1 MAEEPYPLYRRLR
14 DEHPAYYNAE
24 RDLWAISRFADV
36 QALAREWST
45 YSNTGGADISGG
57 ALREVGDFVDS
68 DPPEHD
74 RMRGVVKQAFSP
86 RATAE
91 LERTVQDEIDALI
104 EPLLERGSGEFVAE
118 FASRLPLAIIFGLLG
133 YPESDQAELLPL
145 LYDVQQR
152 TPGEDEVPQTA
163 IRARSALHEYI
174 EAAAQERRKA
184 PRDDL
189 LSAIVAAEKTGGV
202 TREEVPG
209 MTLLLMIAGWETTA
223 ILVTNA
229 IWLLAHHPDQRR
241 MLTEQPDRI
250 PAAVEEVLR
259 FDAPV
264 QHLARLS
271 LEDSELH
278 GETIPAGSRILL
290 LWASANRDERRWD
303 DPDRFDVQREPKR
316 HLAFGEGIH
325 HCLGALLARLES
337 RLVLETLLSRAPEFE
352 VGEPRRL
359 PQVVMRGISWL
370 PISFT

>member
-14 DEHPAYYNAE
+14 DQHPAYYNAE

-36 QALAREWST
+36 QDLAREWSI
-45 YSNTGGADISGG
+45 YSNTGGADISGR

-91 LERTVQDEIDALI
+91 LERTVQDQIDVLI

-163 IRARSALHEYI
+163 IRARSALHAYI

-241 MLTEQPDRI
+241 MLAEHPDRI

-271 LEDSELH
+271 VEDSELH

-303 DPDRFDVQREPKR
+303 EPDRFDVEREPKR

-325 HCLGALLARLES
+325 HCLGAPLARLES